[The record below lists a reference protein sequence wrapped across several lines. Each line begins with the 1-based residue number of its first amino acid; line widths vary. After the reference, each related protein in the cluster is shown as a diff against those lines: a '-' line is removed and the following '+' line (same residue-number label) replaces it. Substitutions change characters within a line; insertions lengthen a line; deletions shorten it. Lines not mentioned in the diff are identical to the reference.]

1 MALLDNHIFGFNVR
15 RFIPLVLPTAL
26 RRKTLLG
33 VLWSLL
39 KPLQSLAAAFYNRR
53 ASNTL
58 LARYDS
64 GKGNIERLLNILFD
78 GEERRIYIVNGD
90 DSVAYADTYLF
101 DDGTPYRSDAAY
113 VSSTAEEPTSYL
125 MAEQP
130 QKAFTIV
137 VPAELADSVD
147 AVSEQAAMYVLP
159 GTSFTTV
166 VDN

>member
-15 RFIPLVLPTAL
+15 RFIPLALPTAL

-39 KPLQSLAAAFYNRR
+39 KPLQTVVQTFYNRR
-53 ASNTL
+53 RTNTL
-58 LARYDS
+58 MARYDS

-101 DDGTPYRSDAAY
+101 DDDTYRSDAAY

-159 GTSFTTV
+159 GMSFTTV